1 MNEGT
6 NDRMTSA
13 AARRSYV
20 YNLITHPA
28 LMNSAVDFLGPAA
41 MKGVHRT
48 ITSGRSS
55 ALWALS
61 ALFAQFALLAQFA
74 FFAQ

>member
-6 NDRMTSA
+6 NDRMISA

-28 LMNSAVDFLGPAA
+28 LISAVDFLGPAA

-61 ALFAQFALLAQFA
+61 ALFAQFA